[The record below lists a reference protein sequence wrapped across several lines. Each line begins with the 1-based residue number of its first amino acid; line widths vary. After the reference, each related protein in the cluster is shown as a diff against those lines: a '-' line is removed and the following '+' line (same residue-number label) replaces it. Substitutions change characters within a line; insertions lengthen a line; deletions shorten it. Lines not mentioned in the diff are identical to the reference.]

1 MRLTASFIPLLGL
14 WCALACELPQEH
26 APAPVPPISF
36 DELVPPVAPVVAIEV
51 PIEPPDPGD
60 PKLDVDL
67 AFARGIVPFQPSRR
81 SLRARERRLE
91 VLLARCAGGRAAS
104 AVVQVTIAGRTGRA
118 VTTRVSVPLWP
129 EVGRCLED
137 AIARERFPVFTRD
150 EEVVSYAVRS
160 RPRNRGLPEGWL
172 Y

>member
-91 VLLARCAGGRAAS
+91 VLLARCAGSRGERRRAGHDRRPDRPRRDHARLGAALARGRALS
-104 AVVQVTIAGRTGRA
+104 RGRDRARA
-118 VTTRVSVPLWP
+118 VPGVHP
-129 EVGRCLED
+129 
-137 AIARERFPVFTRD
+137 
-150 EEVVSYAVRS
+150 
-160 RPRNRGLPEGWL
+160 
-172 Y
+172 